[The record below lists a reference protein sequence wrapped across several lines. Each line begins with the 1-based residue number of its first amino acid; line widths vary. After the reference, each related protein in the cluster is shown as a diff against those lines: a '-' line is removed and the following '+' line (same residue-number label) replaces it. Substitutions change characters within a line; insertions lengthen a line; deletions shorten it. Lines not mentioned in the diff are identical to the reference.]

1 MQQTPTPVDS
11 KDPEELV
18 LERILSTLEQFG
30 PMPLETIIE
39 DLHLFQHPAA
49 EKILGT
55 AIGDGMIAEDA
66 KAGKVMINELGR
78 EVGKDIRKSLEAKTS
93 HGGVS

>member
-1 MQQTPTPVDS
+1 MQQTPTPVES

-30 PMPLETIIE
+30 PMPLEKIIE
-39 DLHLFQHPAA
+39 ELHLFQHPSA

-55 AIGDGMIAEDA
+55 AIGDGMIAEDD
-66 KAGKVMINELGR
+66 KAGNVMINELGR
-78 EVGKDIRKSLEAKTS
+78 EVGKDIRRSLKAKTS
-93 HGGVS
+93 HGGSS